1 MSMGNDG
8 QNPVIEDDGFPKAIA
23 SLLAGARNAK
33 LSQVRMWDLSLM
45 YLNGQQNIRY
55 DRSLQ
60 QYVSLRTTPG
70 RNQLVINLILNMYR
84 AVVSRLQT
92 NYPGVTV
99 MPASPS
105 NEDIAKAKASEEAL
119 KYFYHSED
127 VKRQLGKAIEWMVS
141 CGNVGLHEYYDPDE
155 NKIKLKIISPYD
167 MFYEAGCS
175 KVEESAFVAIR
186 SIVRKKDLIK
196 AFPDK
201 KNIIDDQVEL
211 ATDQS
216 EDNTFPHTQ
225 SFQGESFFFPRIEL
239 YEVYFQDG
247 KHGLVIGNHYL
258 YKSDTPIKRTP
269 VQLLKYTNLPDR
281 LWGKGMI
288 ESIIDLQNLYNKAR
302 NQIINN
308 VALMSNP
315 KWLIP
320 KTAGVNGTSI
330 RGTPG
335 EIIYFNAAGGAPQQI
350 AAQGLPSYVM
360 ENIAK
365 LQGEMLDVA
374 GVHSTTLGK
383 RAVGVTSGKAIAE
396 LAAQDTSQLVMTQ
409 ENVEHAVKEMAT
421 CVLSYMKR
429 FYSEDRFIKMFDG
442 MGSMTFRS
450 IKSTDIVDVPEVFIE
465 GGSLFRDE
473 AQDRDRKVL
482 ELLELGLIEPATAM
496 QEISFKTGNA
506 MVLKEVASMNHTQEM
521 LDAVKQGAQIE
532 VFANDD
538 LTTFKKVFG
547 DFMKT
552 EEYYELDEPIR
563 DYMRD
568 VIIALTS
575 WQPPPPDDP
584 VLNKALYKVFPAAI
598 KPGSESEELKQIL
611 PSSGDAQEQMMQS
624 TMEQAVASRAF
635 QTAKGQVRK
644 QPQGN
649 DTAVIGRKGVE

>member
-1 MSMGNDG
+1 MMEDSG
-8 QNPVIEDDGFPKAIA
+8 QAPAQEEDGFPVAIA
-23 SLLAGARNAK
+23 SLLASSRNAK

-70 RNQLVINLILNMYR
+70 RNQLVVNLILNMYR
-84 AVVSRLQT
+84 SVVSRLQT

-99 MPASPS
+99 MPSSPS

-119 KYFYHSED
+119 KYFYHSQN
-127 VKRQLGKAIEWMVS
+127 VKRDLGKAMQWMVS
-141 CGNVGLHEYYDPDE
+141 CGNVGLHQYFDNDE
-155 NKIKLKIISPYD
+155 DKIKLKVISPYD
-167 MFYEAGCS
+167 MFFEAGCS
-175 KVEESAFVAIR
+175 DENESAFVAIR
-186 SIVRKKDLIK
+186 SIVRKKDLIA

-201 KNIIDDQVEL
+201 KSIIEDQIDL
-211 ATDQS
+211 GTDQS
-216 EDNTFPHTQ
+216 EDNTYPHSQ
-225 SFQGESFFFPRIEL
+225 SYQGESFFFPRIEL
-239 YEVYFQDG
+239 YEIYFKEG
-247 KHGLVIGNHYL
+247 THALVVGNHYL
-258 YKSDTPIKRTP
+258 YKAKTPIKLTP
-269 VQLLKYTNLPDR
+269 VQLIKYTNLPDR

-288 ESIIDLQNLYNKAR
+288 ESIIDIQNLYNKAR

-320 KTAGVNGTSI
+320 KTAGVNGSAI
-330 RGTPG
+330 KGTPG
-335 EIIYFNAAGGAPQQI
+335 EKIYYNAAGGAPQQI
-350 AAQGLPSYVM
+350 SAAGLPSYVM

-396 LAAQDTSQLVMTQ
+396 LASQDTSQLIMTQ
-409 ENVEHAVKEMAT
+409 ENVEHAVKQMAT
-421 CVLSYMKR
+421 CVLSFMKR
-429 FYSEDRFIKMFDG
+429 FYSEERFIKMFDG
-442 MGSMTFRS
+442 MGSMTFRAIS
-450 IKSTDIVDVPEVFIE
+450 TTDIVDVPEVFIE
-465 GGSLFRDE
+465 AGSLFRDE

-496 QEISFKTGNA
+496 QEISFKTGNS

-538 LTTFKKVFG
+538 LKTFKKTFG

-552 EEYYELDEPIR
+552 EEYYQLDEPIR
-563 DYMRD
+563 DYLRD
-568 VIIALTS
+568 IIIALTS
-575 WQPPPPDDP
+575 WQPPPPGDP
-584 VLNKALYKVFPAAI
+584 ALNKSLYKVFPAAI
-598 KPGSESEELKQIL
+598 KPGSENEELKQMM
-611 PSSGDAQEQMMQS
+611 PSSDDAKEQMMQS

-635 QTAKGQVRK
+635 QTAKGQTRQ

-649 DTAVIGRKGVE
+649 DTDVIAGRGVE